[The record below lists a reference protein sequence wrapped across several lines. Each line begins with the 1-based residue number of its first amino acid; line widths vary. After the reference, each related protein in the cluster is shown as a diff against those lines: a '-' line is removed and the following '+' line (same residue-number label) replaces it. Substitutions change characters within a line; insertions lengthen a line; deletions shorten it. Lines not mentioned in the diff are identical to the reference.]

1 MGKYALIKGLL
12 NKFDYSVSAGYV
24 ESERNSD
31 LADRRLKCN
40 IYDALCGKGLRPV
53 QKFMSDNCDN
63 NVVAEAPTGSGK
75 TEAALLWINGEK
87 AYYTLPLQISSNAI
101 YDRIKNNMVMM
112 MFHYYMQTVCR
123 NS

>member
-87 AYYTLPLQISSNAI
+87 HTIHYRYRYLQMLYTIVLKTIWL
-101 YDRIKNNMVMM
+101 
-112 MFHYYMQTVCR
+112 
-123 NS
+123 